1 MTARSRAL
9 LVVLALL
16 GGLLSVTATAGS
28 AQAEGG
34 YVVGGVIDGSDGR
47 AVNALIGIDLQDAS
61 GQVLDRN
68 GCVRSPECP
77 VNSYGVIVN
86 VNRTL
91 PPEGSADT
99 STATI
104 SWSAS
109 IPGNAATIYI
119 EVYPKNERGVT
130 TESRYGHAMRHSLRM
145 PYEGPIDLHLPL
157 ICSQGGSTGTIR
169 GTATKDGAPIALR
182 RAITWSIDQYHPVDR
197 PILGWNIGTTAADGT
212 YVIPN
217 LPSGQRY
224 QVWTT
229 TTDGQVHKQVGVEVT
244 PCADTI
250 SDVDYTPPP
259 DPATPTATIPPPPT
273 VENGFSTITAGQSSY
288 LSGYAE
294 PDATVELLAYSRPST
309 DFRVVRATTATS
321 TGAYTFVVSPSTNTR
336 LKVRI
341 DGQESES
348 VVVNVRPAISLRTV
362 RTAVRTYTF
371 TGRVRPV
378 RPGQLVSVYAR
389 TASGDVRVGRASV
402 GSDGIWA
409 ASHRFTVTGT
419 FGFFASTTADLTSA
433 AGRSPVLRVA
443 IS

>member
-1 MTARSRAL
+1 MTVRARAL
-9 LVVLALL
+9 LLVLAVV
-16 GGLLSVTATAGS
+16 GGLLSAGAGTAS
-28 AQAEGG
+28 AEGS
-34 YVVGGVIDGSDGR
+34 YVIGGVIDGSDGR

-61 GQVLDRN
+61 GQVLDKN

-104 SWSAS
+104 SWSATV
-109 IPGNAATIYI
+109 PGNAATIYI

-157 ICSQGGSTGTIR
+157 ICAQGGTTGTIR
-169 GTATKDGAPIALR
+169 GTATKNGAPIALR

-197 PILGWNIGTTAADGT
+197 PILGWNIGTTTADGT

-229 TTDGQVHKQVGVEVT
+229 TTEGEVHKEVGVAVS
-244 PCADTI
+244 PCADTV
-250 SDVDYTPPP
+250 SDVSFDPPPP
-259 DPATPTATIPPPPT
+259 DEPAPPPPPPT
-273 VENGFSTITAGQSSY
+273 IENGFSTITAGQSSY
-288 LSGYAE
+288 LSGAAE
-294 PDATVELLAYSRPST
+294 PGTTVELLAYSRPST
-309 DFRVVRATTATS
+309 DFRVVRRTTATS
-321 TGAYTFVVSPSTNTR
+321 TGAYTFVVAPQTNTR

-341 DGQESES
+341 GGQESES
-348 VVVNVRPAISLRTV
+348 VVVNVRPSISLRTV

-378 RPGQLVSVYAR
+378 RPGQLVSVYAQ
-389 TASGDVRVGRASV
+389 TSTGDVRVGRAAV

-419 FGFFASTTADLTSA
+419 FGFYAATTADMTSA
-433 AGRSPVLRVA
+433 AGRSPVLRAA
-443 IS
+443 IT

>member
-1 MTARSRAL
+1 MTSRLRAL
-9 LVVLALL
+9 LVVLAALAA
-16 GGLLSVTATAGS
+16 LLSTGSTAAS
-28 AQAEGG
+28 AEGG
-34 YVVGGVIDGSDGR
+34 MVIGGVIDGSDGR

-61 GQVLDRN
+61 GQVLDKN

-104 SWSAS
+104 SWTAE
-109 IPGNAATIYI
+109 IPQNAATIYI

-130 TESRYGHAMRHSLRM
+130 TESRYGHAMRHSVRVPTTEPL
-145 PYEGPIDLHLPL
+145 DLHLPL

-169 GTATKDGAPIALR
+169 GTATKDGAPVALR
-182 RAITWSIDQYHPVDR
+182 RAITWSIDRYDPVQR
-197 PILGWNIGTTAADGT
+197 PTLGWNIGTTSSDGT

-229 TTDGQVHKQVGVEVT
+229 TTDGQVHKEVGVSVS

-250 SDVDYTPPP
+250 SDVSFDPPP
-259 DPATPTATIPPPPT
+259 PNEPPPPPPPPT
-273 VENGFSTITAGQSSY
+273 IEIGHGVITAGGSAN
-288 LSGYAE
+288 LSGAAE
-294 PDATVELLAYSRPST
+294 PGTSVELYAYSRPST
-309 DFRVVRATTATS
+309 DFVLVRRTTATS
-321 TGAYTFVVSPSTNTR
+321 TGSYLFTVSPHTNTR

-341 DGQESES
+341 NGQDSES
-348 VVVNVRPAISLRTV
+348 VVVGVRPALSLRAV

-371 TGRVRPV
+371 TGSVLPRRQ
-378 RPGQLVSVYAR
+378 GQLVSVFAR
-389 TASGDVRVGRASV
+389 TPNGDVRVGRGAVDASGV
-402 GSDGIWA
+402 WRA
-409 ASHRFTVTGT
+409 AHRFTVNGT
-419 FGFFASTTADLTSA
+419 YALYASTTGDLTSA
-433 AGRSPVLRVA
+433 AGRSADIRVK